1 MELNISEIE
10 DIPENR
16 PVTKAQPIKV
26 VKRQQMQDPSLTR
39 DPGLTRQ
46 QQGVIKARMVR
57 PQTPAPKPNVSY
69 DDILARMGMY
79 LENGQLR
86 LKGKPQT
93 TSSLNAPL
101 NASLNASLNA
111 PLNASL
117 NAPLNPYQ
125 SEPYQSE
132 PYQSEQVLY
141 QKTPRSKQV
150 HFEEPTNKSVS
161 NQSAV
166 PLEQKNSYIYQKYF
180 KNEPVEEQ
188 DVRRPQSLQEYQN
201 MLISNILQKHRI
213 KQIKSNKL
221 IMPTSNINFSQ
232 GGSGNLNRFFSFSER

>member
-16 PVTKAQPIKV
+16 PVIKAQPIKV
-26 VKRQQMQDPSLTR
+26 VKRQQMQASSLTREPSLTR

-46 QQGVIKARMVR
+46 QQPQQQGVKARMVR

-86 LKGKPQT
+86 LKGKPQS
-93 TSSLNAPL
+93 TSLTQETQETQEVPYQSEQIPYQ
-101 NASLNASLNA
+101 SEQI
-111 PLNASL
+111 
-117 NAPLNPYQ
+117 PYQ
-125 SEPYQSE
+125 SEPYQ
-132 PYQSEQVLY
+132 
-141 QKTPRSKQV
+141 KTPRTKQV
-150 HFEEPTNKSVS
+150 HFEEPTNKSVF
-161 NQSAV
+161 NQSANV

-188 DVRRPQSLQEYQN
+188 DVRRPQSLQEYRD
-201 MLISNILQKHRI
+201 MLIANILQKYRI

-221 IMPTSNINFSQ
+221 IMPTSNINFAQ
-232 GGSGNLNRFFSFSER
+232 GRSGNLNKFFSFSER

>member
-26 VKRQQMQDPSLTR
+26 VKQQQMQAPS
-39 DPGLTRQ
+39 LTRQ
-46 QQGVIKARMVR
+46 QQPQQHGVKARMVR
-57 PQTPAPKPNVSY
+57 PQEPAPKPNVSY
-69 DDILARMGMY
+69 DDILERMGMY

-86 LKGKPQT
+86 LKGKP
-93 TSSLNAPL
+93 SASLNSYQSEPSSAPL
-101 NASLNASLNA
+101 NASLTQSAS
-111 PLNASL
+111 
-117 NAPLNPYQ
+117 LNPYQ
-125 SEPYQSE
+125 SEQIP
-132 PYQSEQVLY
+132 Y
-141 QKTPRSKQV
+141 QKTPRTKQV

-161 NQSAV
+161 NQSASNHSAV

-180 KNEPVEEQ
+180 KNEPAEEQ

-221 IMPTSNINFSQ
+221 IMPTSNINFAQ
-232 GGSGNLNRFFSFSER
+232 GRSGNLNRFFSFSER